1 MNITTSDSLSV
12 HDAVKEKIIK
22 RQNFGV
28 IFRYIKP
35 IFTYTD
41 HYVHHLIL
49 DLPPRQMNASSDLI
63 KATHPSEMNKR
74 PTDLIHNLTTVDP
87 LLQAMRQEVLQI
99 QHLVD
104 SIYDLFV
111 EVDPS
116 AFASRK
122 RRYWCIF
129 YCSDVATQTDM
140 DIIKKYNE
148 DAGNT
153 TARNFDKI
161 QKSLDAMASYSKM
174 TDQKFEALKYI
185 IERQQYNAQMGA
197 AALKSTQV
205 FVGVLTNLFLPNAL
219 HLTNLRHALVLLK
232 HNILTFEVL
241 SLTQARAIMRQ
252 IKQHIRQWP
261 MRFIVFADPLS
272 LYKEADISY
281 FRTAASLHIGLRVKV
296 SYFQQPLHLFRVE
309 KFELAFPN
317 QGHTTVIQDLPEFI
331 AINDYDSE
339 YLVFSK
345 RPMMQKDKFYFLE
358 NMEHELLSKTAPTCV
373 TALFHDKL
381 SAITKLC
388 ETFLQPFSDKPVLRY
403 VGANLILLKKISSY
417 QIITSANTSLT
428 VASNC
433 SACLKT
439 VPCGSRIQ
447 AGAQMTLIPLC
458 PVVLEWQ
465 KSQPPAH
472 ILNLQVLGPLL
483 DASLLRELSTEFTF
497 NNPIN
502 VTLPNVTVFQP
513 QNDQKLSDA
522 FRTLGMQTI
531 HLTTAINQSLEK
543 GIIFQSSAD
552 HIVYKI
558 SQEGFAYSV
567 AAGWESFKNFFTN
580 PFQIFTKLD
589 MLLQWVAL
597 AYLFYRVRILGAA
610 LAVRHIAAQTLKE
623 ANDVHARKLEDFI
636 QRLNT
641 VPQTS
646 STFDYKPQLSEQYHV
661 VDILIFLTLV
671 AIGLYL
677 VSQFTANH
685 LRRNTMQIFAHI
697 ISSQEDVMV
706 KLLTLPHRSQFYRF
720 QANNFVQAVSVT
732 GFLLP
737 ELHII
742 WPSFTI
748 QHKLLRRNVNI
759 PSACHINFYQ
769 AVKLRRILVANFE
782 LLIFAKDS
790 DSQTFRL
797 IPLEGSVW
805 QQVQVRQTTPP
816 DTTTQLWFTNRVTE
830 DNSREFV

>member
-63 KATHPSEMNKR
+63 NATHPSEMNKR

-116 AFASRK
+116 TSASRK

-161 QKSLDAMASYSKM
+161 QKSLDAMASYTKI

-197 AALKSTQV
+197 AAVKSTQV

-232 HNILTFEVL
+232 HNILTFEVS

-317 QGHTTVIQDLPEFI
+317 QGHTTVLQDFR
-331 AINDYDSE
+331 NS
-339 YLVFSK
+339 
-345 RPMMQKDKFYFLE
+345 
-358 NMEHELLSKTAPTCV
+358 
-373 TALFHDKL
+373 
-381 SAITKLC
+381 
-388 ETFLQPFSDKPVLRY
+388 LQS
-403 VGANLILLKKISSY
+403 
-417 QIITSANTSLT
+417 
-428 VASNC
+428 
-433 SACLKT
+433 
-439 VPCGSRIQ
+439 
-447 AGAQMTLIPLC
+447 
-458 PVVLEWQ
+458 
-465 KSQPPAH
+465 
-472 ILNLQVLGPLL
+472 
-483 DASLLRELSTEFTF
+483 
-497 NNPIN
+497 
-502 VTLPNVTVFQP
+502 
-513 QNDQKLSDA
+513 
-522 FRTLGMQTI
+522 
-531 HLTTAINQSLEK
+531 
-543 GIIFQSSAD
+543 
-552 HIVYKI
+552 
-558 SQEGFAYSV
+558 
-567 AAGWESFKNFFTN
+567 
-580 PFQIFTKLD
+580 
-589 MLLQWVAL
+589 
-597 AYLFYRVRILGAA
+597 
-610 LAVRHIAAQTLKE
+610 
-623 ANDVHARKLEDFI
+623 
-636 QRLNT
+636 
-641 VPQTS
+641 
-646 STFDYKPQLSEQYHV
+646 
-661 VDILIFLTLV
+661 
-671 AIGLYL
+671 
-677 VSQFTANH
+677 
-685 LRRNTMQIFAHI
+685 
-697 ISSQEDVMV
+697 
-706 KLLTLPHRSQFYRF
+706 
-720 QANNFVQAVSVT
+720 
-732 GFLLP
+732 
-737 ELHII
+737 
-742 WPSFTI
+742 
-748 QHKLLRRNVNI
+748 
-759 PSACHINFYQ
+759 
-769 AVKLRRILVANFE
+769 
-782 LLIFAKDS
+782 
-790 DSQTFRL
+790 
-797 IPLEGSVW
+797 
-805 QQVQVRQTTPP
+805 
-816 DTTTQLWFTNRVTE
+816 TTTIPNIWCSLKDQ
-830 DNSREFV
+830 